1 VSPFVVLC
9 RRTGLERARKSEVQI
24 IGGLAAAALL
34 DRAGHGVTVHE
45 QRGRQVSKRF
55 SLLTQTSSDTF
66 MRAGSAPPKPLPVP
80 DSPRTDPTRPAVD

>member
-1 VSPFVVLC
+1 MSPFVVLC

-45 QRGRQVSKRF
+45 QRGRQVAEAVLVVDPDKLRHFHESWKR
-55 SLLTQTSSDTF
+55 
-66 MRAGSAPPKPLPVP
+66 AAEAAPGS
-80 DSPRTDPTRPAVD
+80 